1 MEVQGPLTWA
11 RISDFLRSTN
21 LEITE
26 DQLSEAKQEREREDR
41 EREAH
46 NQGKL
51 FDIHPDESVYLVKS
65 DFNFDPTERVERE
78 HGCPPKVEERR
89 KTQMWIC

>member
-1 MEVQGPLTWA
+1 MEVQGPLTWE
-11 RISDFLRSTN
+11 RISNFLRSTN

-26 DQLSEAKQEREREDR
+26 DQLSEAKQERERED

>member
-1 MEVQGPLTWA
+1 MEAQGPLTWE
-11 RISDFLRSTN
+11 RTIDFLRSTN

-46 NQGKL
+46 NQGK
-51 FDIHPDESVYLVKS
+51 
-65 DFNFDPTERVERE
+65 
-78 HGCPPKVEERR
+78 
-89 KTQMWIC
+89 